1 MTDDKNR
8 PAIDPQLD
16 KALSEL
22 LEQAGQEP
30 ISPRLRDLAGQLQ
43 AALDHVRQQSGDGG
57 AAESDG
63 ADESGAS

>member
-57 AAESDG
+57 VAESDG

>member
-1 MTDDKNR
+1 MTQDKNR

-30 ISPRLRDLAGQLQ
+30 LSPRLRELAGQLQ
-43 AALDHVRQQSGDGG
+43 AALEQARQKSGSGG
-57 AAESDG
+57 TGTG
-63 ADESGAS
+63 AG